1 MQACY
6 DTRPGFFKGMG
17 SMSRKDTSNQL
28 HFLLAQLHTIN
39 TLIQGLLIMGLL
51 IKGPLIKRIPMHPS
65 ASSAF
70 STVGC
75 PPTTYRLPSKKDTP
89 NLSFQ

>member
-28 HFLLAQLHTIN
+28 HSGAFLLAQLHTIN
-39 TLIQGLLIMGLL
+39 TLIQGLLI
-51 IKGPLIKRIPMHPS
+51 KGRLIKRIPMHPS